1 MRQSEAV
8 IDACHQSEPHR
19 FQAKPL
25 RAALPQQP
33 AFLTCW
39 VCIFTYSEFQQ
50 ARGIHSTAEE
60 KRLPEVQQILNRM
73 LGRVSSM
80 SALV

>member
-1 MRQSEAV
+1 MRQSESV

-19 FQAKPL
+19 FQAN
-25 RAALPQQP
+25 AS
-33 AFLTCW
+33 FLDMLGLH
-39 VCIFTYSEFQQ
+39 FTYSEFQQ
-50 ARGIHSTAEE
+50 GRGIHSTAEE
-60 KRLPEVQQILNRM
+60 KRFPEVQQILNRM